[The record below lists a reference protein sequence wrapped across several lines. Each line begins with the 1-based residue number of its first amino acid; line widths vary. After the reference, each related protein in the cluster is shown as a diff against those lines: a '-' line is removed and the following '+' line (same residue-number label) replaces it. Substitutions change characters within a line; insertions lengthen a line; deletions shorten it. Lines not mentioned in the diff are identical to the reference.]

1 MTTMSHQVLDL
12 HTTPSHVS
20 VTRPGAILGAT
31 LGLLLGAPTQA
42 QGDGIAVPSMM
53 VRNSGGTWFGGP
65 CPQPGAWQNALTAT
79 VASGS
84 VITARVDFFP
94 TSNANVPYMLAFS
107 PTLAAPI
114 QLPGVFVGPF
124 LLDPAA
130 FFLVTAGPGGPL
142 PMVGSCGYGYGI
154 THSATVSLPP
164 GTAFY
169 LQAVAPD
176 FIPIFSPAIRVN
188 VQ

>member
-12 HTTPSHVS
+12 HTTSS
-20 VTRPGAILGAT
+20 LAIATRPGAILGAT
-31 LGLLLGAPTQA
+31 LGLLLSVPTQA
-42 QGDGIAVPSMM
+42 QGDGIAVPGMR
-53 VRNSGGTWFGGP
+53 VRNSSGTWFGDP
-65 CPQPGAWQNALTAT
+65 CPQPGAWYNALTAT

-107 PTLAAPI
+107 PTLVAPI

-142 PMVGSCGYGYGI
+142 SMVGSCYGYGI

-176 FIPIFSPAIRVN
+176 FIPIFSPPIRVN